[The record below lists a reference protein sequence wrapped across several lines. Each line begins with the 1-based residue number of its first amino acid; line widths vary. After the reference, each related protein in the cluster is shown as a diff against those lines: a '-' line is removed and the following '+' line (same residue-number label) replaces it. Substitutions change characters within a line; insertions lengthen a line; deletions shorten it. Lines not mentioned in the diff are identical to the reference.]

1 MNEEIRIDLRNPS
14 AEFQAELKRSAQLC
28 FKINNTMPMTAE
40 YEELVR
46 ELLPNMDECSSIS
59 APLQINL
66 ADRVK
71 IGKRV
76 AIMYNFLCM
85 AAGGITI
92 DDDVMIA
99 ANVSLI
105 SNNHDVNERQII
117 TCKPIHIKRNVW
129 IGANATILPGV
140 TIGENSI
147 IAAGAV
153 VSKDVPDNVVVAG
166 VPAKVIKSL

>member
-1 MNEEIRIDLRNPS
+1 MNEEVRIDLRNPS
-14 AEFQAELKRSAQLC
+14 VEFQAELKRSAQLC
-28 FKINNTMPMTAE
+28 FKINNTMPMTRE
-40 YEELVR
+40 YEQLIR
-46 ELLPNMDECSSIS
+46 ELLPNMGEGSSIA

-66 ADRVK
+66 ANRMK

-76 AIMYNFLCM
+76 AIMYNVLCM
-85 AAGGITI
+85 AAGGIMI

-129 IGANATILPGV
+129 VGANATILPGV

-147 IAAGAV
+147 IAAGAI
-153 VSKDVPDNVVVAG
+153 VSKDVPDNVIVAG
-166 VPAKVIKSL
+166 VPAKIIKNL